1 MNVLIV
7 GSGGR
12 EHALAWKVA
21 QSPRLRRLFI
31 APGNAGTAALT
42 PPDQIL
48 NVALGAG
55 DGPALA
61 SFCREESIE
70 LAIIGPE
77 APLAAGLTDVLQA
90 EGVAVFGPGE
100 KAARIEA
107 SKAYAKAFMLRHGI
121 PTGRFA
127 AFSEFEPALQ
137 HLRMSDY
144 KVVLKAS
151 GLATGKGVL
160 LPEDAQQAETALR
173 EMIVERKFGDAGNE
187 ILVEERLEGEEVS
200 LLAFTDSKGVS
211 VMPPVQDHKR
221 LLDGDHGPNTGG
233 MGAYAPAQI
242 CTPAQLRTLGATVLQ
257 RAVDALRE
265 EGAPFVG
272 VLYAGI
278 ILAADGP
285 HVLEFNCRFG
295 DPETQALMPLL
306 QSDLLEICMA
316 CAQGRLADIEVH
328 WRDGAAACVVL
339 ASEGY
344 PGKYPKGREIYG
356 LDDVPADVIAFH
368 AGTDTR
374 KDGRV
379 VTSGGRV
386 LGITGQG
393 GSIGDALASAYEGA
407 STVRFEGMQYRADI
421 GLREVVDA

>member
-21 QSPRLRRLFI
+21 QSPLLRRLFV
-31 APGNAGTAALT
+31 APGNAGTAALSV
-42 PPDQIL
+42 PNQKV
-48 NVALGAG
+48 NVALGTG
-55 DGPALA
+55 DGRALA

-77 APLAAGLTDVLQA
+77 SPLAAGLTEVLQA
-90 EGVAVFGPGE
+90 EGVAVFGPGK

-127 AFSEFEPALQ
+127 AFSEFEPALA
-137 HLRMSDY
+137 HLRESDY
-144 KVVLKAS
+144 EVVLKAS
-151 GLATGKGVL
+151 GLARGKGVI

-173 EMIVERKFGDAGNE
+173 EMIVERKFGAAGDE
-187 ILVEERLEGEEVS
+187 ILIEERLEGEEVS
-200 LLAFTDSKGVS
+200 LLAFADSEGVS
-211 VMPPVQDHKR
+211 VMPPAQDHKR
-221 LLDGDHGPNTGG
+221 LLDGDRGTNTGG
-233 MGAYAPAQI
+233 MGAYVTAQV
-242 CTPAQLRTLGATVLQ
+242 CTPAQVRKLGADVLQ
-257 RAVDALRE
+257 RAVDGLRE

-306 QSDLLEICMA
+306 QSDLLETCMV
-316 CAQGRLADIEVH
+316 CAQGRLADTEVR
-328 WRDGAAACVVL
+328 WRDAAAACVVL

-344 PGKYPKGREIYG
+344 PGKYPKGRVIQG
-356 LDDVPADVIAFH
+356 LEDVPTDVVAFH
-368 AGTDTR
+368 AGTDIG

-379 VTSGGRV
+379 VTAGGRV

-393 GSIGDALASAYEGA
+393 DTIGDALSNAYEGVRA
-407 STVRFEGMQYRADI
+407 VRFEGMQCRADI
-421 GLREVVDA
+421 GMRETLNA